1 MKNHEIS
8 HRDYMAFNV
17 AYCRSSVRNNGA
29 IIATFYGLMYI
40 LFRFVSQ
47 RRANSR
53 TNCRS
58 AKIKEYC
65 LINIVCN
72 V

>member
-1 MKNHEIS
+1 LSKL
-8 HRDYMAFNV
+8 
-17 AYCRSSVRNNGA
+17 GA

-65 LINIVCN
+65 LILSNKYGV
-72 V
+72 